1 MQKNQEYG
9 PKRQKFRQLAEGRT
23 NRALK
28 AIFSIGNLSNRQYY
42 EWEDAELRKITK
54 ALRQAVSEV
63 EKRFRAPR
71 GKSDAIFKL

>member
-1 MQKNQEYG
+1 MKEKQEYG

-28 AIFSIGNLSNRQYY
+28 AIISIGNLSNRQYY

-54 ALRQAVSEV
+54 ALRKAVSEV
-63 EKRFRAPR
+63 ENRFKAPR